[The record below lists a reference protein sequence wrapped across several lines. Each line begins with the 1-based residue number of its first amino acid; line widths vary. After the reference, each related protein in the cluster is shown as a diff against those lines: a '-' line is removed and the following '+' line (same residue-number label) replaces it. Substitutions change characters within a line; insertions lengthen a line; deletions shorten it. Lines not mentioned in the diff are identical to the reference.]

1 MYVEQLYTGCIAV
14 GTYYVES
21 NGVAAIIDP
30 LRDPE
35 PYMVMAAER
44 GAQIKYVFITHFHA
58 DFVSGHVDLAKKTG
72 ATIVFGPTAKPNYD
86 IHVGT
91 DGEIFNIGEVTI
103 ELLHTPGHTL
113 ESSSFLLRDE
123 KSIEHCVFTGDALF
137 LGDVG
142 RPDLAI
148 KSDLTQEDLA
158 GMLFDSLRNKLM
170 PLPDRILVYPN
181 HGAGSACGK
190 SMSKDTVD
198 TLGNQKLTNY
208 ALRADMTK
216 EEFIKE
222 ILFGLTPPP
231 QYFPKNAMMNKFG
244 TDANFDDV
252 LAKGMKGI
260 SCIELKGLMDK
271 GNLILDTRP
280 HGEFQHGYIAGSMS
294 IGLDGNFAM
303 WVGAL
308 IEDIN
313 QPIILIT
320 EPGRE
325 REAVTRL
332 SRVGYDNCQG
342 HLIGGFDSWKAAGH
356 DVETI
361 HVVQPSDIKGIQEK
375 EGDLN
380 IVDVRAQGEWEA
392 QHVVGATH
400 FPLAMINGNLSELDK
415 TKKMYFH
422 CAAGYRSMMAVTI
435 LKNYGYSNDNLVNID
450 GGFNEILNSD
460 MDVTDYVCPSSTM
473 AT

>member
-14 GTYYVES
+14 GTYYIES
-21 NGVAAIIDP
+21 NGEAIIIDP

-44 GAQIKYVFITHFHA
+44 NSTIKYVFVTHFHA
-58 DFVSGHVDLAKKTG
+58 DFVSGHVDLAQKTG
-72 ATIVFGPTAKPNYD
+72 ATIVFGPSAKPGYP
-86 IHVGT
+86 IHEGT
-91 DGEIFNIGEVTI
+91 DGEIFNIGNVKI
-103 ELLHTPGHTL
+103 KLLHTPGHTL
-113 ESSSFLLRDE
+113 ESSTFLLFDDNGN
-123 KSIEHCVFTGDALF
+123 EHAIFTGDALF

-142 RPDLAI
+142 RPDLAV
-148 KSDLTQEDLA
+148 KSDLTEKDLA

-222 ILFGLTPPP
+222 ILTGLTPPP
-231 QYFPKNAMMNKFG
+231 QYFPKNAMMNRMG
-244 TDANFDDV
+244 TVNFDDV
-252 LAKGMKGI
+252 LAKGMHGL
-260 SCIELKGLMDK
+260 SCDQVEAKMKEGYLL
-271 GNLILDTRP
+271 LDTRP
-280 HGEFQHGYIAGSMS
+280 HAEFQHGYVPGSMS

-313 QPIILIT
+313 QPIIVIT
-320 EPGRE
+320 EKGRE
-325 REAVTRL
+325 QEAVTRL

-342 HLIGGFDSWKAAGH
+342 HLIGGFSAWKASGRAI
-356 DVETI
+356 ENI
-361 HVVQPSDIKGIQEK
+361 HVVHPSDIGKIKKEENGI
-375 EGDLN
+375 N
-380 IVDVRAQGEWEA
+380 IIDVRAQGEWEA

-400 FPLAMINGNLSELDK
+400 FPLARIHFNLSELDK
-415 TKKMYFH
+415 NKKMYFH
-422 CAAGYRSMMAVTI
+422 CAAGYRSMMAITI
-435 LKNYGYSNDNLVNID
+435 LKNHGYNNDNLVNID
-450 GGFNEILNSD
+450 GGFDEILKSD
-460 MDVTDYVCPSSTM
+460 LEVTDYVCPSTTM

>member
-21 NGVAAIIDP
+21 EGVAAIIDP

-35 PYMVMAAER
+35 PYMIMAAER
-44 GAQIKYVFITHFHA
+44 GSKIKYVFITHFHA

-86 IHVGT
+86 VHVGE
-91 DGEIFNIGEVTI
+91 DGEIFKIGDVTI

-123 KSIEHCVFTGDALF
+123 KNIEHCVFTGDALF

-142 RPDLAI
+142 RPDLAV
-148 KSDLTQEDLA
+148 KSDLTEEDLA
-158 GMLFDSLRNKLM
+158 RMLFDSLRNKLM

-216 EEFIKE
+216 DEFVKE
-222 ILFGLTPPP
+222 ILHGLTPPP
-231 QYFPKNAMMNKFG
+231 QYFPKNAMMNRYG
-244 TDANFDDV
+244 TDSNFDDV
-252 LAKGMKGI
+252 LAKGMRGL
-260 SCIELKGLMDK
+260 SCEETVDLMDK
-271 GNLILDTRP
+271 GYLLLDTRP
-280 HGEFQHGYIAGSMS
+280 HGEFQYGYVKGSMS

-313 QPIILIT
+313 QPIIVIT
-320 EPGRE
+320 EKGRE
-325 REAVTRL
+325 QEAVTRL

-342 HLIGGFDSWKAAGH
+342 HLIGGFDAWKTSGKP
-356 DVETI
+356 VETI
-361 HVVQPSDIKGIQEK
+361 HVVHPSDIIPLREEEGGI
-375 EGDLN
+375 N
-380 IVDVRAQGEWEA
+380 IVDVRAQGEWDA
-392 QHVVGATH
+392 QHVVGAEH
-400 FPLAMINGNLSELDK
+400 FPLARIHFNLEQLDK
-415 TKKMYFH
+415 SKKMYFH
-422 CAAGYRSMMAVTI
+422 CAAGYRSMMAITI
-435 LKNYGYSNDNLVNID
+435 LKNHGFSNDNLVNID
-450 GGFNEILNSD
+450 GGFDEILNSD
-460 MDVTDYVCPSSTM
+460 LEVTDYVCPSTTM

>member
-21 NGVAAIIDP
+21 NGEAVIIDP

-44 GAQIKYVFITHFHA
+44 GATIKYVFVTHFHA
-58 DFVSGHVDLAKKTG
+58 DFVSGHVDLARKTG
-72 ATIVFGPTAKPNYD
+72 ATIVFGPSAKPGYE
-86 IHVGT
+86 IHEGT
-91 DGEIFNIGEVTI
+91 DNEIFKVGDVELK
-103 ELLHTPGHTL
+103 LLHTPGHTM
-113 ESSSFLLRDE
+113 ESSSWLLFDE
-123 KSIEHCVFTGDALF
+123 NGLEHCLFSGDALF

-142 RPDLAI
+142 RPDLAV

-158 GMLFDSLRNKLM
+158 GHLFDSLRNKIM

-190 SMSKDTVD
+190 SMSTDTVD

-216 EEFIKE
+216 EEFVKE
-222 ILFGLTPPP
+222 ILTGLTPPP
-231 QYFPKNAMMNKFG
+231 QYFPKNAMMNIHG
-244 TDANFDDV
+244 TNNFDDV
-252 LAKGMKGI
+252 LAKGMRAL
-260 SCIELKGLMDK
+260 SCTETAAKMAEGYLL
-271 GNLILDTRP
+271 LDTRP
-280 HGEFQHGYIAGSMS
+280 HEAFQYGYVPGSMS

-313 QPIILIT
+313 QPIIIIT
-320 EPGRE
+320 EKGRE
-325 REAVTRL
+325 QEAVTRL

-342 HLIGGFDSWKAAGH
+342 HLIGGFDAWKAAGK
-356 DVETI
+356 DTETI
-361 HVVQPSDIKGIQEK
+361 QVVHPRDIKHIQER
-375 EGDLN
+375 EGEIN

-392 QHVVGATH
+392 QHVKMAEH
-400 FPLAMINGNLSELDK
+400 FPLSRIHFNLDQLDK
-415 TKKMYFH
+415 NKKMYFH

-435 LKNYGYSNDNLVNID
+435 LKNFGYKDENLVNID
-450 GGFNEILNSD
+450 GGFDEILKSD
-460 MDVTDYVCPSSTM
+460 VEVTDYVCPSTTM

>member
-14 GTYYVES
+14 GTYYIES
-21 NGVAAIIDP
+21 NGEAAIIDP

-44 GAQIKYVFITHFHA
+44 GVNIKYVFVTHFHA
-58 DFVSGHVDLAKKTG
+58 DFVSGHVDLAQKTG
-72 ATIVFGPTAKPNYD
+72 ATIVFGPSAKPGYK
-86 IHVGT
+86 IHEGS
-91 DGEIFNIGEVTI
+91 DNEIFKIGGVELK
-103 ELLHTPGHTL
+103 LLHTPGHTM
-113 ESSSFLLRDE
+113 ESSSFLLFDE
-123 KSIEHCVFTGDALF
+123 NGIEHAIFTGDALF

-158 GMLFDSLRNKLM
+158 GFLFDSLRNKIM

-216 EEFIKE
+216 AEFVKE
-222 ILFGLTPPP
+222 ILTGLTPPP
-231 QYFPKNAMMNKFG
+231 QYFPKNAMMNIKG
-244 TDANFDDV
+244 TNNFDDV
-252 LAKGMKGI
+252 LAKGMRGL
-260 SCIELKGLMDK
+260 SCAETEEKMNEGCLV
-271 GNLILDTRP
+271 LDTRP
-280 HGEFQHGYIAGSMS
+280 HAEFQYGYVPGSMS

-308 IEDIN
+308 IEDIT
-313 QPIILIT
+313 QPIVIIT
-320 EPGRE
+320 ESGRE

-332 SRVGYDNCQG
+332 SRVGYDNCVG
-342 HLIGGFDSWKAAGH
+342 YLIGGFDAWKTAGK
-356 DVETI
+356 DIETI
-361 HVVQPSDIKGIQEK
+361 NVVHPRDIEFIKERENGI
-375 EGDLN
+375 N
-380 IVDVRAQGEWEA
+380 IIDVRAEGEWEA
-392 QHVVGATH
+392 QHLVNAEH
-400 FPLAMINGNLSELDK
+400 FPLARIHSNLTQLDK
-415 TKKMYFH
+415 NKKMYFH

-435 LKNYGYSNDNLVNID
+435 IKNYGYKNENLVNID
-450 GGFNEILNSD
+450 GGFSEILKSD
-460 MDVTDYVCPSSTM
+460 LEVTDYICPSTTM

>member
-14 GTYYVES
+14 GTYYIES
-21 NGVAAIIDP
+21 QGQAIIIDP

-44 GAQIKYVFITHFHA
+44 GAQIKYVFVTHFHA

-72 ATIVFGPTAKPNYD
+72 ATIVFGPSAKPGYD

-91 DGEIFNIGEVTI
+91 DGEIFELGEI
-103 ELLHTPGHTL
+103 KIKLLHTPGHTL
-113 ESSSFLLRDE
+113 ESSTFLLFDPQGN
-123 KSIEHCVFTGDALF
+123 EHAIFTGDALF

-142 RPDLAI
+142 RPDLAV
-148 KSDLTQEDLA
+148 KSELTERDLA

-190 SMSKDTVD
+190 SMSTDTVD

-216 EEFIKE
+216 DEFIDE
-222 ILFGLTPPP
+222 ILTGLTPPP
-231 QYFPKNAMMNKFG
+231 QYFPKNAMMNRMG
-244 TDANFDDV
+244 ANNFDDV
-252 LAKGMKGI
+252 LAKGMKGL
-260 SCIELKGLMDK
+260 SCIEVKDLMDK
-271 GNLILDTRP
+271 NYLVLDTRP
-280 HGEFQHGYIAGSMS
+280 HTEFQHGYIPGSMS

-308 IEDIN
+308 IQDIE
-313 QPIILIT
+313 QPIIVIT
-320 EPGRE
+320 EKGRE
-325 REAVTRL
+325 QEAVTRL

-342 HLIGGFDSWKAAGH
+342 HLIGGFDAWKAAGH
-356 DVETI
+356 PIDTI
-361 HVVQPSDIKGIQEK
+361 NVVHPNEINRITEI
-375 EGDLN
+375 EGELN
-380 IVDVRAQGEWEA
+380 IIDVRAEGEWEA
-392 QHVVGATH
+392 QHVIGATH
-400 FPLAMINGNLSELDK
+400 YPLARIYDHLADLDK
-415 TKKMYFH
+415 SKKMYFH

-435 LKNYGYSNDNLVNID
+435 LKNHGYSNENLVNVD

-460 MDVTDYVCPSSTM
+460 VKVTDYMCPSNTM

>member
-14 GTYYVES
+14 GTYYIES

-86 IHVGT
+86 IHMGE
-91 DGEIFNIGEVTI
+91 DGEIFNIGEVTL

-123 KSIEHCVFTGDALF
+123 NKLEHCVFTGDALF

-148 KSDLTQEDLA
+148 KSDLTQNDLA
-158 GMLFDSLRNKLM
+158 EMLFDSLRNKLM

-181 HGAGSACGK
+181 HGAGSSCGK
-190 SMSKDTVD
+190 SMSTDTVD

-216 EEFIKE
+216 EEFVKE
-222 ILFGLTPPP
+222 ILHGLTPPP
-231 QYFPKNAMMNKFG
+231 QYFPKNAKMNRFG
-244 TDANFDDV
+244 TESNFDQV
-252 LAKGMKGI
+252 LAKGMTGVACGEIKEWMNKGY
-260 SCIELKGLMDK
+260 
-271 GNLILDTRP
+271 LILDTREQT
-280 HGEFQHGYIAGSMS
+280 EFQQGYIPGSMY

-313 QPIILIT
+313 QPIILIA
-320 EPGRE
+320 EKGRE

-342 HLIGGFDSWKAAGH
+342 HLLGGFESWKAAGLTV
-356 DVETI
+356 DTI
-361 HVVQPSDIKGIQEK
+361 QVVQPKEISGIIEK
-375 EGDLN
+375 EGEIN
-380 IVDVRAQGEWEA
+380 VVDVRAPGEWDA

-400 FPLAMINGNLSELDK
+400 FPLALIHSNLKQLDK
-415 TKKMYFH
+415 NKKMYFH

-435 LKNYGYSNDNLVNID
+435 LKNYGYSNDNLVSID
-450 GGFNEILNSD
+450 GGFNEILKSD
-460 MDVTDYVCPSSTM
+460 MKVTDYVCASSTT

>member
-14 GTYYVES
+14 GTYYIES
-21 NGVAAIIDP
+21 EGEAAIIDP

-44 GAQIKYVFITHFHA
+44 GVNIKYVFVTHFHA
-58 DFVSGHVDLAKKTG
+58 DFVSGHVDLAEKTG
-72 ATIVFGPTAKPNYD
+72 ATIVFGPTAKPGYD
-86 IHVGT
+86 IHVGE
-91 DGEIFNIGEVTI
+91 DNEIFKIGGVELK
-103 ELLHTPGHTL
+103 LLHTPGHTM
-113 ESSSFLLRDE
+113 ESSSFLLFDE
-123 KSIEHCVFTGDALF
+123 NGLEHAIFTGDALF

-142 RPDLAI
+142 RPDLAV

-158 GMLFDSLRNKLM
+158 GMLFDSLRNKIM

-222 ILFGLTPPP
+222 ILTGLTPPP
-231 QYFPKNAMMNKFG
+231 QYFPKNAMMNMKG
-244 TDANFDDV
+244 TNHFDDV
-252 LAKGMKGI
+252 LAKGMRGL
-260 SCIELKGLMDK
+260 SCVEVQEKMAEGCLV
-271 GNLILDTRP
+271 LDTRS
-280 HGEFQHGYIAGSMS
+280 HADFQYGYIPGSMS

-313 QPIILIT
+313 QEIVIIT

-332 SRVGYDNCQG
+332 SRVGYDNCVG
-342 HLIGGFDSWKAAGH
+342 YLIGGFDAWKTAGKE
-356 DVETI
+356 VETI
-361 HVVQPSDIKGIQEK
+361 NVVHPRDIEFIKERENGI
-375 EGDLN
+375 N
-380 IVDVRAQGEWEA
+380 IIDVRAEGEWEA
-392 QHVVGATH
+392 QHLVDAEH
-400 FPLAMINGNLSELDK
+400 FPLARIHYNLNQLDK
-415 TKKMYFH
+415 DKKMYFH
-422 CAAGYRSMMAVTI
+422 CAAGYRSMMAITI
-435 LKNYGYSNDNLVNID
+435 LKNYGYKNENLVNID
-450 GGFNEILNSD
+450 GGFDEILKSD
-460 MDVTDYVCPSSTM
+460 LAVTDYVCPTTTM

>member
-14 GTYYVES
+14 GTYYIES
-21 NGVAAIIDP
+21 EGEAAIIDP

-44 GAQIKYVFITHFHA
+44 GVNIKYVFVTHFHA
-58 DFVSGHVDLAKKTG
+58 DFVSGHVDLAEKTG
-72 ATIVFGPTAKPNYD
+72 AKIVFGPTAKPGYD
-86 IHVGT
+86 IHVGQ
-91 DGEIFNIGEVTI
+91 DNEIFKIGGVELK
-103 ELLHTPGHTL
+103 LLHTPGHTL
-113 ESSSFLLRDE
+113 ESSSFLLFDE
-123 KSIEHCVFTGDALF
+123 NGLEHAIFTGDALF

-142 RPDLAI
+142 RPDLAV

-158 GMLFDSLRNKLM
+158 GMLFDSLRNKIM

-216 EEFIKE
+216 EEFVKE
-222 ILFGLTPPP
+222 ILTGLTPPP
-231 QYFPKNAMMNKFG
+231 QYFPKNAMMNMKG
-244 TDANFDDV
+244 TNHFDDV
-252 LAKGMKGI
+252 LAKGMRGL
-260 SCIELKGLMDK
+260 SCVEVQEKMAEGCLV
-271 GNLILDTRP
+271 LDTRA
-280 HGEFQHGYIAGSMS
+280 HADFQYGYIPGSMS

-313 QPIILIT
+313 QEIVIIT

-332 SRVGYDNCQG
+332 SRVGYDNCVG
-342 HLIGGFDSWKAAGH
+342 YLIGGFDAWKTAGKE
-356 DVETI
+356 VETI
-361 HVVQPSDIKGIQEK
+361 NVVHPRDIEFIKERENGI
-375 EGDLN
+375 N
-380 IVDVRAQGEWEA
+380 IIDVRAEGEWEA
-392 QHVVGATH
+392 QHLVDAEH
-400 FPLAMINGNLSELDK
+400 FPLARIHYNLTQLDK
-415 TKKMYFH
+415 DKKMYFH
-422 CAAGYRSMMAVTI
+422 CAAGYRSMMAITI
-435 LKNYGYSNDNLVNID
+435 LKNYGYKNENLVNID
-450 GGFNEILNSD
+450 GGFDEILKSD
-460 MDVTDYVCPSSTM
+460 LAVTEYVCPTTTM